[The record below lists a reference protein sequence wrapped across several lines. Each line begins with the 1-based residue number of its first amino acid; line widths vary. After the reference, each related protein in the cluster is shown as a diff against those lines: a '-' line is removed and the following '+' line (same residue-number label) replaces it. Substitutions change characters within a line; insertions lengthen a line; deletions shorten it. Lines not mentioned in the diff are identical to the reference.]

1 VPTLLYKGRTGR
13 ACRRRRKGLPGR
25 GYSAIVYRWS
35 GICLTLLFSP
45 LRPHGADARA
55 AMPRWRRK
63 RVGTVLRGAKLPL
76 DSSLRSN
83 YLIGDPKPLLL
94 STPYRLVGYM
104 SLTGRGSL
112 AGNVIIA
119 VLYLGVSG
127 LIPVYSRIWVY
138 SWRTK
143 IPEMPTGF
151 RAQVFG
157 LGRKAPWLD
166 HLPKPYWRRHIAGT
180 MRIPIPCRTPTR
192 NTSWRD
198 PIS

>member
-1 VPTLLYKGRTGR
+1 MSCSGRVRRVHRRYVATLSERR
-13 ACRRRRKGLPGR
+13 AI
-25 GYSAIVYRWS
+25 A
-35 GICLTLLFSP
+35 
-45 LRPHGADARA
+45 ARA
-55 AMPRWRRK
+55 ETRK
-63 RVGTVLRGAKLPL
+63 NATQK
-76 DSSLRSN
+76 
-83 YLIGDPKPLLL
+83 
-94 STPYRLVGYM
+94 T
-104 SLTGRGSL
+104 
-112 AGNVIIA
+112 GNVIIA

-180 MRIPIPCRTPTR
+180 MHMPIPCRTPTYD
-192 NTSWRD
+192 TSWRN
-198 PIS
+198 PVS